1 MTKQTLRR
9 ERRRK
14 FEEELKASQLHHY
27 ARLWLEFNGHTPEY
41 VETALGTCREK
52 LANCLADAAE
62 SRTERKTDETK
73 GEYHPKMLG
82 IYAAADRKVDAIL
95 DLEKQ
100 SRQAEESG
108 QAYRGREF
116 LVGSEYLTYGDWWHK
131 KTGLHMYGAKAKA
144 KVSPDWLKAFREWA
158 DNELTVKSLEAAFEA
173 NKWRGVIST
182 PVVLTKDAIAI
193 QAVPVVETSQAKL
206 DENGIPETY

>member
-1 MTKQTLRR
+1 MTKQTLRK

-14 FEEELKASQLHHY
+14 FEQILEENGVFACTHY
-27 ARLWLEFNGHTPEY
+27 FAD
-41 VETALGTCREK
+41 GTKERSK
-52 LANCLADAAE
+52 LAELLADAAE
-62 SRTERKTDETK
+62 SRTERKTDEAK
-73 GEYHPKMLG
+73 GEYNPKMLG

-100 SRQAEESG
+100 ARQAEESG

-116 LVGSEYLTYGDWWHK
+116 LAGSEYLPYGDWWHK

-173 NKWRGVIST
+173 NKWRVIST

-193 QAVPVVETSQAKL
+193 QAVPVVETTQREEGKSSGYYA
-206 DENGIPETY
+206 